1 MRTYLKEWIRENLF
15 AEDPEEYLASI
26 LKNGSPEL
34 HDIVKDL
41 SSERMNSESKIF
53 SHSIEQSD
61 NTVEMP
67 DEQPPGQK
75 EEPK

>member
-53 SHSIEQSD
+53 SHSIEQSE
-61 NTVEMP
+61 TTFELP
-67 DEQPPGQK
+67 EEQSWSLN
-75 EEPK
+75 EESK